1 MVLGRW
7 WLAAAL
13 VVCTVL
19 AVLLLTSDRDPWR
32 LALGLGALVAF
43 LVAWAVLAKD
53 ASDGNRAALV
63 LTVVTVV
70 VSGAGTA
77 SMANFAIFQCLAFPL
92 VWVVARSVRAAIV
105 ANVAVAL
112 SVGVGFLIS
121 RPLDQVELV
130 EITFT
135 VLLSLVFSIVFG
147 LWISHF
153 ATLSE
158 ERQRLLDRLQATQAE
173 LESVSREAGVISER
187 ERLAREIHD
196 TIAQDL
202 TGMVMLAQR
211 ARQETDAAERETQ
224 LAQLEQT
231 AREALTETRAL
242 VADSAPASL
251 DAGLVA
257 ALERLTERFTR
268 ETGIRVTLSADGD
281 GLDRSA
287 EVVVLRCTQEALSNV
302 RKHSGA
308 DAASVT
314 LTRGTLTISDTGHG
328 FDPAAPTTGF
338 GLSGM
343 RDRLALVGGSLEVA
357 SGASGTTLTI
367 SLAKVD
373 A

>member
-1 MVLGRW
+1 MVLNRW

-13 VVCTVL
+13 VLSTVL
-19 AVLLLTSDRDPWR
+19 AALLLSADGEPWQ
-32 LALGLGALVAF
+32 LALGLASIAVF
-43 LVAWAVLAKD
+43 LIAWAFLAKD
-53 ASDGNRAALV
+53 ATDGNRQAIAM
-63 LTVVTVV
+63 TVITIVV
-70 VSGAGTA
+70 AGAGTA
-77 SMANFAIFQCLAFPL
+77 SLPNFAIFQCLAFPL
-92 VWVVARSVRAAIV
+92 VWVVARTVRNAII

-112 SVGVGFLIS
+112 AVGVGFMIS
-121 RPLDQVELV
+121 RPLDSVEMI
-130 EITFT
+130 EIALT
-135 VLLSLVFSIVFG
+135 VLLSLSFSIVFG
-147 LWISHF
+147 LWITRI

-158 ERQRLLDRLQATQAE
+158 ERQELLDELQSTQAE
-173 LESVSREAGVISER
+173 LEAVSRDAGVTSER

-196 TIAQDL
+196 TIAQEL

-211 ARQETDAAERETQ
+211 ARLEPDAAARAAQLTQ
-224 LAQLEQT
+224 LEET

-242 VADSAPASL
+242 IADGAPASL

-257 ALERLTERFTR
+257 ALERLTARFSQ
-268 ETGIRVTLSADGD
+268 ETGIAVTLAADD
-281 GLDRSA
+281 TDLDRTT

-308 DAASVT
+308 TAATVT
-314 LTRGTLTISDTGHG
+314 LERGTLTVTDDGHG
-328 FDPAAPTTGF
+328 FDPDAPTNGY